1 MAAAAA
7 ASSRRLLFIMSFSV
21 FLVLPRATSLSFSFD
36 FIRPGDPC
44 EDGRLRCERDTQLGS
59 GVLELTRNDFAD
71 VFSAG
76 RATYPS
82 AVPLWDSVTG
92 EVASFTSNFTLQI
105 RPRNETVFGQCDGVN
120 GDGMA
125 FFLGHHPSRI
135 PPSSYGS
142 RLGLFKDSS
151 QFDATGDDRVV
162 AVEFDKFK
170 HYYDPSDNHV
180 GIDVNSID
188 SKAYTNVDENL
199 ASDDAIVTARI
210 SYDNLSGLLAAQ
222 VEVGHSKTYNVSLRV
237 DMKASL
243 PEEVAVGF
251 SAATGS
257 CIELHQLL
265 SWSFSST
272 LELPSSSNS
281 KAGRHRRKLVPM
293 LVPAAVLVVFF
304 LLLCVIV
311 GSLVRRRRKPTDGDS
326 DREEAAELEM
336 RGMGPRRYR
345 YQELATATSNFAE
358 EEKLGRGGFGSIY
371 RGSLGDRL
379 VAVKM
384 FSAESSPQGR
394 KAFEA
399 EVKIISRLRHR
410 NLVQLLGWCDS
421 RRGLFLVYELVPEG
435 SLDRHL
441 YGSLLTWSERYKI
454 MLGLGSALR
463 YLHTEWDQCV
473 LHGDIKPSNILLD
486 SSHSTKLGDFGL
498 ARLVDHGAGPRTTQV
513 VMGTAG
519 YIDPAFIRTRRPSV
533 ESDVYSFGV
542 VLLEMATGRRP
553 EMEHPD
559 TVIPLLRW
567 VWDLYDRSTLLEA
580 VDERLAITSHGKLH
594 DDEEWQ
600 LQRVLVVGLWCA
612 HPDPTGR
619 PSIVQAMNVLQSQD
633 VTLPVISSPHH
644 DFFWHGHGHDPV
656 APPLSVLDASSCND
670 ISWAVLS
677 GCR

>member
-1 MAAAAA
+1 MAAAG
-7 ASSRRLLFIMSFSV
+7 SSHRRFLFIMYFTV

-36 FIRPGDPC
+36 FSRSGDPC
-44 EDGRLRCERDTQLGS
+44 EDGRLRCERDAHMGS
-59 GVLELTRNDFAD
+59 GVLELTRNETDVSAD
-71 VFSAG
+71 MYSTG
-76 RATYPS
+76 RATYPG
-82 AVPLWDSVTG
+82 AVPLWDSATG

-105 RPRNETVFGQCDGVN
+105 WPRNETPFSTCNVS

-135 PPSSYGS
+135 PPNSHGPNF
-142 RLGLFKDSS
+142 GLFNEST
-151 QFDATGDDRVV
+151 QFNATGDNRVV
-162 AVEFDKFK
+162 AVEFDKIEQA
-170 HYYDPSDNHV
+170 YDPSDNHV
-180 GIDVNSID
+180 GIDVNSIN
-188 SKAYTNVDENL
+188 SKAYTNVTENL
-199 ASDDAIVTARI
+199 ASVDDIVTARI
-210 SYDNLSGLLAAQ
+210 SYDNLTGVLAAQ
-222 VEVGHSKTYNVSLRV
+222 VQVGHGKTYNVSQRV
-237 DMKASL
+237 DMKESL

-251 SAATGS
+251 SAGTGR
-257 CIELHQLL
+257 CVELHHVL

-272 LELPSSSNS
+272 LELPASS
-281 KAGRHRRKLVPM
+281 KAGRRRRRLVVM
-293 LVPAAVLVVFF
+293 LVPAAVLVVF
-304 LLLCVIV
+304 LLLLGLTVGCVV
-311 GSLVRRRRKPTDGDS
+311 HRRRKLTTGGDS
-326 DREEAAELEM
+326 DGEEAAELE

-345 YQELATATSNFAE
+345 YHELAAATSNFAE
-358 EEKLGRGGFGSIY
+358 EEKLGRGGFGSVY
-371 RGSLGDRL
+371 RGNLDDCL

-421 RRGLFLVYELVPEG
+421 CKGLFLVYELVPEG

-441 YGSLLTWSERYKI
+441 YGSLLTWSQRYKI

-473 LHGDIKPSNILLD
+473 LHGDIKPSNILLN

-612 HPDPTGR
+612 HPDPGMR

-633 VTLPVISSPHH
+633 VTLPVLLRPQYNFSSN
-644 DFFWHGHGHDPV
+644 GHGHNH
-656 APPLSVLDASSCND
+656 PPLPVLDGISGND
-670 ISWAVLS
+670 VSWALLS
-677 GCR
+677 GGR